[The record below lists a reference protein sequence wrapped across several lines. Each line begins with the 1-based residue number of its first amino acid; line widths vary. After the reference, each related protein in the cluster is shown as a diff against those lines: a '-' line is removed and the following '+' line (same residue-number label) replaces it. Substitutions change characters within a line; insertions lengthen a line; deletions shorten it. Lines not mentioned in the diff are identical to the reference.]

1 MHLLQIKFHLLYV
14 LRHKKI
20 HKFKKSLLICSEKHS
35 NPANSNTT
43 LYLNTFLQC
52 VCVCVLWV
60 TSCADKGPLL
70 QSVCGSQSKRER
82 ERESLAEQPRQRR
95 EARRRSREHQG
106 DCIWT
111 PITATTLKTGTHR
124 WEKLKKNNN
133 RRGIAFLHG
142 HKMKGLPGCLLDS
155 ESFIITPLRLWH
167 TSCAGRVSRSCL
179 LEGFQARIK
188 LPGTSQGVS

>member
-1 MHLLQIKFHLLYV
+1 MKNTQIQQISIQLFIWTH
-14 LRHKKI
+14 
-20 HKFKKSLLICSEKHS
+20 FCS
-35 NPANSNTT
+35 
-43 LYLNTFLQC
+43 
-52 VCVCVLWV
+52 VCV
-60 TSCADKGPLL
+60 
-70 QSVCGSQSKRER
+70 SVCCEWRHVQTKVLSCRVCVAVRARER